1 MWCCHRFILKYLHLP
16 YYFILSPVKIYL
28 VWVLTGNKQINL
40 ITHPIFLKI
49 KSFSL
54 YRKQLLVVFQ
64 KWLNNQSL
72 DLEHQNAD
80 FQNLY
85 YGCAHDAFLLSKLM
99 FNQTCL
105 TQWLFKIKTANK
117 FEIKCRKLYG
127 KKYPTTYIKI
137 LHFFQIL
144 AHFK

>member
-1 MWCCHRFILKYLHLP
+1 M
-16 YYFILSPVKIYL
+16 
-28 VWVLTGNKQINL
+28 
-40 ITHPIFLKI
+40 ITHPIFLKSDTDVVLLKI

-105 TQWLFKIKTANK
+105 TQ
-117 FEIKCRKLYG
+117 
-127 KKYPTTYIKI
+127 
-137 LHFFQIL
+137 
-144 AHFK
+144 

>member
-1 MWCCHRFILKYLHLP
+1 MKCFLY
-16 YYFILSPVKIYL
+16 
-28 VWVLTGNKQINL
+28 TINL
-40 ITHPIFLKI
+40 ITHPIFLKSDTDVVLLKI

-144 AHFK
+144 AHFKASELLYVAEGPATKRN